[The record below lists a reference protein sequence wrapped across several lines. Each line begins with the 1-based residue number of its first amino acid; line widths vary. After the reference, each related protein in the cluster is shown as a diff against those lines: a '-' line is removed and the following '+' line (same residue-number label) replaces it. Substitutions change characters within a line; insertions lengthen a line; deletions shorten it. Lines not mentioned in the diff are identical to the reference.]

1 MCTEIKVIFVK
12 LSESKEY
19 SHIFFVSDQSPM
31 SLRKVFILILDL
43 KESGLLKILLQ
54 VEEQELTLRLQPE
67 SLNPPELSGVWCRS
81 TAQVTAVLGISVP
94 LTFHISVVCL
104 QINTQKWNG
113 WLMRQ
118 FHFYF
123 LRNLHSGSHSSCTSL
138 HSHKQCTRVPLSPQP
153 RQHLLF
159 VDLLMVAI
167 LTGVRR
173 CLIVV
178 LICISLMMSAA
189 EHPFVCLSVLLGDV
203 SIQVLCAKDLIFKH
217 QSQATCFSD
226 PRRIG
231 DLAPQSVFS
240 VRDKGRS
247 GWPRRRTGEACG
259 GPRTS

>member
-1 MCTEIKVIFVK
+1 MNIGVLMFFQISILGFLDIFPEV
-12 LSESKEY
+12 
-19 SHIFFVSDQSPM
+19 
-31 SLRKVFILILDL
+31 
-43 KESGLLKILLQ
+43 GLLGQKAVPFLIFWGISILL
-54 VEEQELTLRLQPE
+54 
-67 SLNPPELSGVWCRS
+67 S
-81 TAQVTAVLGISVP
+81 TVAAP
-94 LTFHISVVCL
+94 VCIPY
-104 QINTQKWNG
+104 Q
-113 WLMRQ
+113 
-118 FHFYF
+118 
-123 LRNLHSGSHSSCTSL
+123 
-138 HSHKQCTRVPLSPQP
+138 QCKRVPLSPQP
-153 RQHLLF
+153 HQHLLF

-247 GWPRRRTGEACG
+247 GGHVGGQARPAVGPEPPETPSRCHQECSCRWTPLSTRKHPLNLARSLRGEKDFELDHRMKEDPCWSL
-259 GPRTS
+259 PVSFSVWQECLLS